1 MLFIYSL
8 QIISSCEVKCKTLP
22 NLSSNFAFKK
32 NYFHFI
38 TLTFVDL

>member
-8 QIISSCEVKCKTLP
+8 QIISSFEVKTLP
-22 NLSSNFAFKK
+22 NLSSNFALKK

-38 TLTFVDL
+38 TLTFVVDL